1 MMQDKLC
8 KICYKCELPFTMY
21 RRRHHCRMCGQI
33 FCNQCSSFYIEQ
45 GVVGQTVRCC
55 RLCYDQLGASY
66 DQDVK
71 HQLPLEKRIHGKGSL
86 AGRRLSG
93 LSPPPSSI
101 RVVGG
106 DGDSDGQSFNQHQHQ
121 SNQQQGSSDSP
132 HYNQGSS
139 LSPSH
144 PPTNPSTQ
152 SNNQSQGQGQGQ
164 GQGNSVVE
172 SPVTRENSLTAL
184 QQRASSHL
192 ISIVHLLVTQSTK
205 LKALCSPDLLS
216 TWETIIVKLVREV
229 VNYVDPD
236 VRSGD
241 SLDIRPYVKLNVI
254 PGGDLTD
261 NAFING
267 VVFRKNVSHKKMAHE
282 KFNPRLLLLGGVS
295 TNQCINSYG
304 DVYNVDFS

>member
-1 MMQDKLC
+1 MLLTTCAVLCCAVSEQDKLC

-71 HQLPLEKRIHGKGSL
+71 HQLPLDKRISSRSSVPSS
-86 AGRRLSG
+86 RRLSA
-93 LSPPPSSI
+93 LSPPPAEL
-101 RVVGG
+101 
-106 DGDSDGQSFNQHQHQ
+106 GDSPLPPSPPHLENNLPQPTMHR
-121 SNQQQGSSDSP
+121 SSS
-132 HYNQGSS
+132 Y
-139 LSPSH
+139 
-144 PPTNPSTQ
+144 
-152 SNNQSQGQGQGQ
+152 QSQGVLELPSDRES
-164 GQGNSVVE
+164 SVKDLE
-172 SPVTRENSLTAL
+172 
-184 QQRASSHL
+184 QRANSHL
-192 ISIVHLLVTQSTK
+192 NSIVHLLVSQSSQ
-205 LKALCSPDLLS
+205 LKMLCEDDLLN
-216 TWETIIVKLVREV
+216 TWEGIIVKLVKEV

-241 SLDIRPYVKLNVI
+241 SLDIRPYVKLKVI
-254 PGGDLTD
+254 PGGSLSD

-267 VVFRKNVSHKKMAHE
+267 VVFRKNVSHKKMANE

-295 TNQCINSYG
+295 CA
-304 DVYNVDFS
+304 V